1 MYENI
6 LVPTD
11 GSEAARAA
19 VDQAVD
25 IASKYGGR
33 LHAVYVID
41 IDATNVTL
49 GTEQVER
56 IKHGKIDEM
65 PELKARAV
73 DATGYVADV
82 AADHGVD
89 VEEHIRVGY
98 PVRSIRRFVFAPE
111 FFLGVFVDD
120 HDVDLIVMGSHGRS
134 GLSRVVLGSV
144 AEKVLRQTHLPV
156 LIVDVQ
162 HEEGG

>member
-33 LHAVYVID
+33 LHALYVID

-56 IKHGKIDEM
+56 LKRGKLDEM
-65 PELKARAV
+65 PELKSRAEK
-73 DATGYVADV
+73 ATGYVADV
-82 AADHGVD
+82 AAAHGVEA
-89 VEEHIRVGY
+89 EEYIQIGY
-98 PVRSIRRFVFAPE
+98 PVRSIRR
-111 FFLGVFVDD
+111 FVDD

-144 AEKVLRQTHLPV
+144 SEKILRQTHLPV

-162 HEEGG
+162 REEEG

>member
-1 MYENI
+1 MYETI

-19 VDQAVD
+19 VDQAAD
-25 IASKYGGR
+25 IASNYGAR
-33 LHAVYVID
+33 IHALYVVD

-56 IKHGKIDEM
+56 LKQGHLDEM
-65 PELKARAV
+65 PELTARAE
-73 DATGYVADV
+73 DATGYVTDV
-82 AADHGVD
+82 AATHGID
-89 VEEHIRVGY
+89 VEEHVLVGY
-98 PVRSIRRFVFAPE
+98 PVRAIRRFVE
-111 FFLGVFVDD
+111 D

-144 AEKVLRQTHLPV
+144 SEKVLRQTHLPV
-156 LIVDVQ
+156 LVVDVQ
-162 HEEGG
+162 GEAADG

>member
-98 PVRSIRRFVFAPE
+98 PVRSIRRFV
-111 FFLGVFVDD
+111 DD

-144 AEKVLRQTHLPV
+144 SEKVLRQTHLPV

-162 HEEGG
+162 REEEG